1 MLKLDYSY
9 NLSIESSYIITLKN
23 HPVSERMS
31 ARCQQSLAALKMPYK
46 VWDAFDGTS
55 GTIKVPDHAKD
66 KSWVSWIK
74 WVDKELS
81 ITEVSAALS
90 HISLWI
96 HCIEIDRPILI
107 LEHDAIVCRELFD
120 HPVIGCIHYLGS
132 IEQAKK
138 GWPVLVTP
146 PHATNGNN
154 YHFICRAHAYGIDPW
169 CAKNMLAHVIK
180 YGINESLD
188 IMIRSDIF
196 PAVQLGLYA
205 YDDPDLPNTTI
216 VGRKKTI
223 DGNER

>member
-1 MLKLDYSY
+1 MYPIKIV
-9 NLSIESSYIITLKN
+9 NLVRRVDRKESTEKMLKN
-23 HPVSERMS
+23 HSIENYEFIEAVDGSRLVLTERI
-31 ARCQQSLAALKMPYK
+31 LA
-46 VWDAFDGTS
+46 VF
-55 GTIKVPDHAKD
+55 KD
-66 KSWVSWIK
+66 NDFFNRRGVIGC
-74 WVDKELS
+74 
-81 ITEVSAALS
+81 ALS

-96 HCIEIDRPILI
+96 HCIEIDRPILV

-188 IMIRSDIF
+188 IMLRSDIF
-196 PAVQLGLYA
+196 PAIQLGLYA

-216 VGRKKTI
+216 VGRKKTL
-223 DGNER
+223 DGKER

>member
-9 NLSIESSYIITLKN
+9 NLSIESSYIITIKN
-23 HPVSERMS
+23 HPISEKMS

-55 GTIKVPDHAKD
+55 GSIKVPDHAKD

-96 HCIEIDRPILI
+96 HCIEIDRPII
-107 LEHDAIVCRELFD
+107 VLEHDAIVCRELFD

-138 GWPVLVTP
+138 GMEFKIYADEDEIGSCTFEGETIKQASEKVQSKL
-146 PHATNGNN
+146 
-154 YHFICRAHAYGIDPW
+154 
-169 CAKNMLAHVIK
+169 KN
-180 YGINESLD
+180 D
-188 IMIRSDIF
+188 
-196 PAVQLGLYA
+196 
-205 YDDPDLPNTTI
+205 
-216 VGRKKTI
+216 
-223 DGNER
+223 